1 MYYSLRVGPLI
12 IFNDLAIAAAV
23 VGWSPVTMKTLIPA
37 VLQSAI
43 AGLTEGLGGSIN
55 DTNPINVRL
64 SVGKLY

>member
-1 MYYSLRVGPLI
+1 M
-12 IFNDLAIAAAV
+12 
-23 VGWSPVTMKTLIPA
+23 TMKTLIPA